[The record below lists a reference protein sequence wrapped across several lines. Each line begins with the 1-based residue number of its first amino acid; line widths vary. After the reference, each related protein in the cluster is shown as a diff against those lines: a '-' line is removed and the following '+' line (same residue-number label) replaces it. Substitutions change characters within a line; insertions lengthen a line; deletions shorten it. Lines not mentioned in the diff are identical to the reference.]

1 MTKENYTRS
10 LYNEM
15 YTLFS
20 VQHTKIT
27 IQEKRILL
35 DIIAKRDGRE
45 KQKQCDDDVS
55 CKNIFF

>member
-1 MTKENYTRS
+1 
-10 LYNEM
+10 M

-45 KQKQCDDDVS
+45 KQKQCDDDEE
-55 CKNIFF
+55 CEL